1 MKKMHLIYLSLIY
14 LLLYLPIAVLAV
26 YSFNDAKYTS
36 TWQGFT
42 WKWYALLFNNEQM
55 VAAAINS
62 LFMALTSASLSV
74 ILGLIFSLWVYW
86 RKNNYLNAASFL
98 LYSMIML
105 PDIILGIGLLI
116 FFVMLQVP
124 LGFFSLLI
132 SHIAFELPFVMITL
146 LGRLKTMD
154 QSIIEAAQDLG
165 AETWAVVNKV
175 ILPLLMPAII
185 SAWVLSFTLSLDDV
199 IISSF
204 VSGSGFEILPLKIYS
219 MARLGVDP
227 QINALCF
234 ILFTMALIAAIIAN
248 HNYRRN

>member
-1 MKKMHLIYLSLIY
+1 MKKTHLLYLSLIY
-14 LLLYLPIAVLAV
+14 ILLHLPIAVLAV
-26 YSFNDAKYTS
+26 YSFNDAKYAS

-42 WKWYALLFNNEQM
+42 WKWYIQLFTNEQM
-55 VAAAINS
+55 VNAAINS
-62 LFMALTSASLSV
+62 LFVALTSASLSV
-74 ILGLIFSLWVYW
+74 ILGLIFSLWTYW
-86 RKNNYLNAASFL
+86 RKKNYLNAASFL

-116 FFVMLQVP
+116 FFVTLQVP
-124 LGFFSLLI
+124 LGFFSLLV
-132 SHIAFELPFVMITL
+132 SHVAFEIPFVMITL
-146 LGRLKTMD
+146 LGRLKNMD

-165 AETWAVVNKV
+165 AETWPVIKKV
-175 ILPLLMPAII
+175 ILPLLKPAII

-204 VSGSGFEILPLKIYS
+204 VSGPSFEILPLKIYS
-219 MARLGVDP
+219 MARLGIDP

-234 ILFTMALIAAIIAN
+234 ILFTMALVAAIIAN